1 MAEYLGYQGRA
12 EGVYWSGIA
21 DKAITGLDAIKK
33 DREAQ
38 RAALEKSADDLVS
51 ASKEYKPG
59 QSGSFN
65 NLILSGA
72 DRVRTNT
79 LDLKKELMAGRLT
92 PTEYKARVGRMSEDW
107 KYLGDYAKSYNDIVN
122 KQVEYLNDPKASAL
136 GEYFLQK
143 QANLA
148 DVANKQLV
156 VDPNTNGIVM
166 TDPDTGLVVDFK
178 SLLIPE
184 NQTPEKVDLLGQ
196 VAGFTKNLG
205 AVTGYD
211 KGFWTKSAQLNPAY
225 TKAKQ
230 NFAASLLKN
239 PRSAAS
245 ILSDYVGD
253 YEFYET
259 EQQKKNIP
267 AGKGIQLVM
276 GPNGIATPKLTPEQL
291 KAAQAVIERQV
302 DAEVEKL
309 REQPE
314 PIKVASGSGVDG
326 GSGGANTGNL
336 IMDYASF
343 AAQDPVFANAIL
355 KSRALPGEPN
365 SFVEKVERGSDG
377 KYRFYTY
384 GYSEPTEKEKAKGER
399 PKPSKAVVTRTV
411 NASQIRSVFAD
422 ILAKSQSLDKNEA
435 WNQGILPQDYN
446 QSYVRAGQSYSP
458 KRNTTQST
466 SSSAISGGKV
476 R

>member
-1 MAEYLGYQGRA
+1 M
-12 EGVYWSGIA
+12 
-21 DKAITGLDAIKK
+21 
-33 DREAQ
+33 
-38 RAALEKSADDLVS
+38 
-51 ASKEYKPG
+51 
-59 QSGSFN
+59 
-65 NLILSGA
+65 
-72 DRVRTNT
+72 
-79 LDLKKELMAGRLT
+79 
-92 PTEYKARVGRMSEDW
+92 
-107 KYLGDYAKSYNDIVN
+107 
-122 KQVEYLNDPKASAL
+122 
-136 GEYFLQK
+136 
-143 QANLA
+143 
-148 DVANKQLV
+148 
-156 VDPNTNGIVM
+156 
-166 TDPDTGLVVDFK
+166 VVDFK
-178 SLLIPE
+178 TLLIPE

-196 VAGFTKNLG
+196 IAGFTKNLG

-211 KGFWTKSAQLNPAY
+211 KGFWTKSPQLNPAY
-225 TKAKQ
+225 KAAKQ

-239 PRSAAS
+239 PRAAAS

-314 PIKVASGSGVDG
+314 PIKVASGSGGDG
-326 GSGGANTGNL
+326 GAGGAKAPNL

-343 AAQDPVFANAIL
+343 AAEDPVFANAIL

-384 GYSEPTEKEKAKGER
+384 GYSEPTEKQKAKGER
-399 PKPSKAVVTRTV
+399 PKPSKAVVTRVV
-411 NASQIRSVFAD
+411 NASQVRSVFAD
-422 ILAKSQSLDKNEA
+422 ILAKSQSVDKNEA

-446 QSYVRAGQSYSP
+446 QGYVRGGQSYRPNTS
-458 KRNTTQST
+458 TTQKKKLPGT
-466 SSSAISGGKV
+466 
-476 R
+476 

>member
-1 MAEYLGYQGRA
+1 MVEYLGYQGRA
-12 EGVYWSGIA
+12 DAIDWAGIA
-21 DKAITGLDAIKK
+21 DKAITGYNTIQK
-33 DREAQ
+33 DREEQ
-38 RAALEKSADDLVS
+38 RASLEKSADDLVS
-51 ASKEYKPG
+51 ASKQYKPG
-59 QSGSFN
+59 QSNVFN
-65 NLILSGA
+65 EKILQGA
-72 DRVRTNT
+72 DRVRANT
-79 LDLKKELMAGRLT
+79 LDLKKELMAGRIT
-92 PTEYKARVGRMSEDW
+92 PTEYKARVGKMSGDW
-107 KYLGDYAKSYNDIVN
+107 KLVGDFAKSYNDIITKN
-122 KQVEYLNDPKASAL
+122 TEYLNDPKSSAL
-136 GEYFLQK
+136 GAYMLEK
-143 QANLA
+143 QAGLSDLSGKNF
-148 DVANKQLV
+148 V
-156 VDPNTNGIVM
+156 VDESGSIVLSDPNSGM
-166 TDPDTGLVVDFK
+166 VVDFM
-178 SLLIPE
+178 SMLNPE

-225 TKAKQ
+225 TKAKE

-253 YEFYET
+253 YEYYET

-291 KAAQAVIERQV
+291 KAAQTVVERQV

-314 PIKVASGSGVDG
+314 PIKAASGSGGDG
-326 GSGGANTGNL
+326 GSGGAKTPNL

-365 SFVEKVERGSDG
+365 SFVEKVELGSDG

-384 GYSEPTEKEKAKGER
+384 GYSEPTEKQKAKGER
-399 PKPSKAVVTRTV
+399 PRPSKAVVTRTV

-422 ILAKSQSLDKNEA
+422 ILSKSQSVDKNEA

-446 QSYVRAGQSYSP
+446 QSYVRQGQSYRPNTS
-458 KRNTTQST
+458 TTQ
-466 SSSAISGGKV
+466 KKKPLPQ
-476 R
+476 